1 MSKTTPGGRR
11 YPQPPALDAPP
22 ASRVRRAAPVAVTLA
37 QSVSRTITI
46 AGFPLSTWA
55 FALRI
60 WAAMMVALYAAFWLQ
75 LEGASSAAVTVAIL
89 ALQTRGQTYQKAAY
103 RVLATIIGA
112 GASIVIAGLFPQSRS
127 LFVIGFAGW
136 LGLCVYVSG
145 ILDGNRAYSAVLSGY
160 TVALVAVTQIDSPQ
174 NIFSAGVNR
183 GAAIVVGIAAIALI
197 SDVFAAPNVHAGIS
211 GKLIAAHRRVRA
223 FALAILRGESAD
235 PIQSASLLREIT
247 ALHPDITALFVE
259 SSGGGARA
267 AAARSAAVAL
277 VAEVSA
283 AGALASLPAN
293 TLPSLRGALG
303 EALADSL
310 GKESRALQL
319 RLQQHADVGYAD
331 PHDAL
336 FARHALD
343 LLIENR
349 RAQDGIEDL
358 QAGRRPPRRIQAPI
372 YRSRRAAI
380 RNGLRAFLAV
390 VISAI
395 LLSLG
400 GWPFASLGLALVGLT
415 IAFSANTPNPRA
427 FAAEAVIA
435 MPIAALLAG
444 VTEFLILDGVDQFP
458 LLAIGMAPV
467 VLAGA
472 LLSTSPNQRLAST
485 AYLALVFF
493 LLILAP
499 ANPQV
504 YNPETY
510 LFYSFMAITSVVL
523 LFVLLWTVLP
533 TSDALR
539 RRWYM
544 TSARAEMR
552 DLLAGGRSRRLD
564 DEALFRDAD
573 RIGQL
578 AALQPVDDDE
588 RRDDLGQAL
597 EIFGRAAAVRRVRTT
612 LAELS
617 ARAGGRLVGEAYS
630 ALLGCDPLG
639 LRRAAAD
646 LASTGAQLDHDGQAV
661 ARAASL
667 DLIWVAF
674 LIDTSPFGLDQHRWT
689 TS

>member
-1 MSKTTPGGRR
+1 MTLVQS
-11 YPQPPALDAPP
+11 
-22 ASRVRRAAPVAVTLA
+22 VRRTV
-37 QSVSRTITI
+37 TI
-46 AGFPLSTWA
+46 AGFPLSAWL

-60 WAAMMVALYAAFWLQ
+60 WAAMMVGLYAAFWLQ
-75 LEGASSAAVTVAIL
+75 LESASSAAVTVAIL

-103 RVLATIIGA
+103 RVLATIIGVA
-112 GASIVIAGLFPQSRS
+112 ASIAIAGLFAQSRS
-127 LFVIGFAGW
+127 LFVIGFAAW
-136 LGLCVYVSG
+136 LGLCVYVG
-145 ILDGNRAYSAVLSGY
+145 GLLDGNRAYSGILSGY

-197 SDVFAAPNVHAGIS
+197 SELFAAPNVHTGLS
-211 GKLIAAHRRVRA
+211 GKLIAGHRQVRA

-235 PIQSASLLREIT
+235 PIRSADLLREIT
-247 ALHPDITALFVE
+247 AIHPDITALFAE

-283 AGALASLPAN
+283 AGALTSLPASAS
-293 TLPSLRGALG
+293 PSLRSAVADALC
-303 EALADSL
+303 E
-310 GKESRALQL
+310 ESPALQL
-319 RLQQHADVGYAD
+319 RLQRHADVGDAD

-343 LLIENR
+343 LLIEDR
-349 RAQDGIEDL
+349 RVQDAIEDL
-358 QAGRRPPRRIQAPI
+358 QAGRHPQRRIHAPI
-372 YRSRRAAI
+372 YRSRRAAA

-390 VISAI
+390 LISAI

-427 FAAEAVIA
+427 FAANIVIA

-493 LLILAP
+493 LVILAP

-504 YNPETY
+504 YDPETY
-510 LFYSFMAITSVVL
+510 LFTSLMAITSVVL
-523 LFVLLWTVLP
+523 LFVLLRTVLL

-539 RRWYM
+539 RRWYL

-552 DLLAGGRSRRLD
+552 DLLAGGRPRRLD

-578 AALQPVDDDE
+578 AALHPADHDE
-588 RRDDLGQAL
+588 QRDDLREAL
-597 EIFGRAAAVRRVRTT
+597 DIFGRAAAVRRVRTT

-617 ARAGGRLVGEAYS
+617 ARRGGRLVGDANS
-630 ALLGCDPLG
+630 ALASSDPLS
-639 LRRAAAD
+639 LRRAATD
-646 LASTGAQLDHDGQAV
+646 LARTGGQLDHDGHSA

-667 DLIWVAF
+667 DLIRVAF
-674 LIDTSPFGLDQHRWT
+674 SIEASPFGLDPHGTT

>member
-1 MSKTTPGGRR
+1 M
-11 YPQPPALDAPP
+11 ALVQ
-22 ASRVRRAAPVAVTLA
+22 SVRRPA
-37 QSVSRTITI
+37 TI
-46 AGFPLSTWA
+46 AGFPLSAWA

-60 WAAMMVALYAAFWLQ
+60 WAAMMVALYPAFWLQ
-75 LEGASSAAVTVAIL
+75 LESASSAAVTVGVL
-89 ALQTRGQTYQKAAY
+89 ALRTRGQVYHKAVY
-103 RVLATIIGA
+103 RVLATIIGVV
-112 GASIVIAGLFPQSRS
+112 ASFVIAGLFPQSRG

-136 LGLCVYVSG
+136 LGLCVYVG
-145 ILDGNRAYSAVLSGY
+145 GLLDGNRAYSGILSGY

-183 GAAIVVGIAAIALI
+183 GAAILVGIAALALI
-197 SDVFAAPNVHAGIS
+197 SDVFAAPNVHTGLS
-211 GKLIAAHRRVRA
+211 DKLIAAHRRVRA
-223 FALAILRGESAD
+223 FALAILRVETPD
-235 PIQSASLLREIT
+235 PIQSAKLLHEIT
-247 ALHPDITALFVE
+247 ALRPDLPALFVE

-277 VAEVSA
+277 VAEVRA

-303 EALADSL
+303 EALADGL
-310 GKESRALQL
+310 GKESRALQP
-319 RLQQHADVGYAD
+319 RLQQHAEVGYAD

-358 QAGRRPPRRIQAPI
+358 QAGRHPQRRIQAPI
-372 YRSRRAAI
+372 YRSRRAAA

-395 LLSLG
+395 LFSLG

-472 LLSTSPNQRLAST
+472 MLSTSPNHRLAST

-493 LLILAP
+493 LVILAP
-499 ANPQV
+499 ANPQI

-539 RRWYM
+539 GHWYL

-552 DLLAGGRSRRLD
+552 DLLDGGRSRRLD

-578 AALQPVDDDE
+578 AALQPVDDDK
-588 RRDDLGQAL
+588 RRDDLRQAL
-597 EIFGRAAAVRRVRTT
+597 DIFGRAAAVRRVRTT

-617 ARAGGRLVGEAYS
+617 ARAGERLVVDAYS
-630 ALLGCDPLG
+630 ALAGCDSLG
-639 LRRAAAD
+639 LRRAGTD
-646 LASTGAQLDHDGQAV
+646 LASAGAQLDLDGRSA

-667 DLIWVAF
+667 YLIWVAF
-674 LIDTSPFGLDQHRWT
+674 LIDASRFGLDQDPWT